1 MKNNFLKIIGALMIM
16 FSSSYAEIAYTDI
29 LLGVEGGYTLL
40 DHKYTQVN
48 GAQDSGRTDFM
59 NLGIKAGAQTESMRT
74 LFNVNYY
81 SDPSE
86 LYEYL
91 ITYGLE
97 VQYKFFK
104 TDMLN
109 MYLGLGG
116 GFSHAKVSIS
126 GEGSSRKIDT
136 PYVGA
141 SIGSN
146 IHLGSS
152 FDLEFG
158 ARVNALQS
166 QNDMSGRSYK
176 LGNIV
181 TGYAS
186 LIYKWNLN

>member
-1 MKNNFLKIIGALMIM
+1 MKNNFAKIIGTLMLM
-16 FSSSYAEIAYTDI
+16 FTSSYAEIAYTNI

-40 DHKYTQVN
+40 DHKYTQAN
-48 GAQDSGRTDFM
+48 GAQNSGSTDFM
-59 NLGIKAGAQTESMRT
+59 NFGLKAGAETETMRT

-86 LYEYL
+86 LYDYL

-97 VQYKFFK
+97 VQYKFF
-104 TDMLN
+104 TVDMLN

-116 GFSHAKVSIS
+116 GFSHTKVSIN
-126 GEGSSRKIDT
+126 GESSSRKIDT

-141 SIGSN
+141 SLGSN
-146 IHLGSS
+146 IHLGNS
-152 FDLEFG
+152 FDLELG
-158 ARVNALQS
+158 ARVNAIQS
-166 QNDMSGRSYK
+166 QNDMSGGSYK

-186 LIYKWNLN
+186 LFYKWNLN